1 MTAEYLYSTEDGS
14 INVDTEDLL
23 EDVRNEFRNA
33 LGRSLNVDAN
43 TPQGTL
49 IGAETIARN
58 AVMRNNAENA
68 NQINPNLSYGKFL
81 DAVCAWTDVDRGE
94 NRSTVVTGV
103 YIEGSPET
111 TIAAESRVQTDGG
124 KLFHLTE
131 SVTIGPSGSAVAT
144 IRSADYGDV
153 PVGPQTLTIIDG
165 TVGWGAARI
174 VVSSVVSAGSV
185 ARKDGA
191 LKNARIRRL
200 ANQGIGSSAAIMAKV
215 LGVPNVLSANV
226 IENNTGT
233 AGEHH
238 GIDFNFTSGMW
249 VCIAGSPVLEEVAAA
264 LYAAHHGG
272 CPWDFG
278 GAGQGIPVNGGIEVA
293 DPSTGIRYLVKFTSA
308 IEYDT
313 YVMVTV
319 KRGPSA
325 ANATLAIQNAIV
337 DYAEGEIDGEMGFEV
352 GLPVSAFDIAG
363 AISAQLPGL
372 YIKSVKIAC
381 VLAGSAP
388 PEPEEY
394 VYEFE
399 TPRWGFPITAAGN
412 VLVTVEGQ

>member
-23 EDVRNEFRNA
+23 DDVRNEFRNA

-49 IGAETIARN
+49 ITGETIARN

-81 DAVCAWTDVDRGE
+81 DAICAFTDVDRGE
-94 NRSTVVTGV
+94 NRSTIVNGI

-124 KLFHLTE
+124 KVFHITE
-131 SVTIGPSGSAVAT
+131 SVTIGPSGTATAT
-144 IRSADYGDV
+144 IRSAEYGDV
-153 PVGPQTLTIIDG
+153 PAGPQTLTIIDG

-191 LKNARIRRL
+191 LKNARVRRL
-200 ANQGIGSSAAIMAKV
+200 ANQGIGSSMAIMAKV
-215 LGVPNVLSANV
+215 LGVPNVLSASV
-226 IENNTGT
+226 IENNTGV
-233 AGEHH
+233 AGQHY

-249 VCIAGSPVLEEVAAA
+249 VCIAGDPVMEEVAAA

-278 GAGQGIPVNGGIEVA
+278 GEGQGIPVEDGIEVA

-313 YVMVTV
+313 YVMVAV
-319 KRGPSA
+319 KRGPSV
-325 ANATLAIQNAIV
+325 ANATSAIQTAVV
-337 DYAEGEIDGEMGFEV
+337 DYSEGNIDGEMGFEV
-352 GLPVSAFDIAG
+352 GIPVSAFDIAG

-381 VLAGSAP
+381 VVSGSP
-388 PEPEEY
+388 VPDPDDY

-399 TPRWGFPITAAGN
+399 TPRWGFPVTAAGN
-412 VLVTVEGQ
+412 VLVTVES